1 MAIELPPSLFC
12 CLVRTD
18 SRRLTPSDATIS
30 PRRPKD
36 ASRRGHYYCCTA
48 GECRDG
54 DGSPKRARCRR
65 HGPPLTVMRSSTRMP
80 PCGRS
85 AALTGCRNGRTM
97 GVPGPHGAV
106 MTGLTH
112 PQKETLNL
120 ARAFGRVMVED
131 LARRFE
137 VSAQTIRKDLNDLC
151 DHRSLT
157 RIHGGAIIASGVEN
171 LAYEARRFVAAEEKK
186 AIGAA
191 AAALIPNGCSLF
203 INIGTT
209 TEEVASALTSH
220 EDLLVI
226 TNNLNVAM
234 LLYRHPRI
242 EVIVAGGTVRR
253 ADGAV
258 IGSTATSLIGQFKVD
273 YAIIG
278 ASAIDEDGALLDFD
292 YREVEAGKPII
303 ANARSVMLVA
313 DSTKLR
319 RSAPVRIADISQ
331 IQTFVTDVALPERLA
346 NICQTRGLGVIEAMP
361 KSPAEIDEPGVD
373 TPSTVARLR

>member
-1 MAIELPPSLFC
+1 MTAVGARLAFNRSPMFSRGARSKPIY
-12 CLVRTD
+12 LVD
-18 SRRLTPSDATIS
+18 
-30 PRRPKD
+30 
-36 ASRRGHYYCCTA
+36 
-48 GECRDG
+48 
-54 DGSPKRARCRR
+54 
-65 HGPPLTVMRSSTRMP
+65 RMP
-80 PCGRS
+80 EP
-85 AALTGCRNGRTM
+85 
-97 GVPGPHGAV
+97 PHHEAYSVRGAV

-112 PQKETLNL
+112 RQNEILNL

-151 DHRSLT
+151 DQRLLT

-191 AAALIPNGCSLF
+191 AAAKIPNGCSLF

-220 EDLLVI
+220 DDLLVI

-242 EVIVAGGTVRR
+242 EVIVAGGTVGR

-258 IGSTATSLIGQFKVD
+258 IGSTAINLIGQFKVD
-273 YAIIG
+273 YAVIG

-292 YREVEAGKPII
+292 YREVQAAQAII
-303 ANARSVMLVA
+303 ANARNVILVA
-313 DSTKLR
+313 DSTKFR
-319 RSAPVRIADISQ
+319 RTAPVRIGHISQ
-331 IQTFVTDVALPERLA
+331 VQTFVTD
-346 NICQTRGLGVIEAMP
+346 RGLHESLRKIAQDCGVSVVEAMDKAGQP
-361 KSPAEIDEPGVD
+361 LEGP
-373 TPSTVARLR
+373 

>member
-1 MAIELPPSLFC
+1 
-12 CLVRTD
+12 
-18 SRRLTPSDATIS
+18 
-30 PRRPKD
+30 
-36 ASRRGHYYCCTA
+36 
-48 GECRDG
+48 
-54 DGSPKRARCRR
+54 
-65 HGPPLTVMRSSTRMP
+65 MP
-80 PCGRS
+80 
-85 AALTGCRNGRTM
+85 
-97 GVPGPHGAV
+97 
-106 MTGLTH
+106 GLSH
-112 PQKETLNL
+112 RQSEILNL

-137 VSAQTIRKDLNDLC
+137 VSAQTIRKDLNDLV

-234 LLYRHPRI
+234 LLYRYPRI
-242 EVIVAGGTVRR
+242 EVIVAGGAVRR

-278 ASAIDEDGALLDFD
+278 ASAIDEDGTLLDFD
-292 YREVEAGKPII
+292 YREVQAAQAII
-303 ANARSVMLVA
+303 SNARSVMLVA
-313 DSTKLR
+313 DSTKFR
-319 RSAPVRIADISQ
+319 RSAPVRIADITQ
-331 IQTFVTDVALPERLA
+331 INTFVTDVALPAQLA
-346 NICQTRGLGVIEAMP
+346 EVCRTHGIEVIEALP
-361 KSPAEIDEPGVD
+361 EAADDADAEPR
-373 TPSTVARLR
+373 PSVN

>member
-1 MAIELPPSLFC
+1 
-12 CLVRTD
+12 
-18 SRRLTPSDATIS
+18 
-30 PRRPKD
+30 
-36 ASRRGHYYCCTA
+36 
-48 GECRDG
+48 
-54 DGSPKRARCRR
+54 
-65 HGPPLTVMRSSTRMP
+65 
-80 PCGRS
+80 
-85 AALTGCRNGRTM
+85 
-97 GVPGPHGAV
+97 

-112 PQKETLNL
+112 RQSEILNI
-120 ARAFGRVMVED
+120 ARAFGRVMVDD

-151 DHRSLT
+151 DQRSLT

-191 AAALIPNGCSLF
+191 AAAQIPNGCSLF

-242 EVIVAGGTVRR
+242 EVIVAGGAVRR

-258 IGSTATSLIGQFKVD
+258 IGSTAISLIGQFKVD

-278 ASAIDEDGALLDFD
+278 ASAIDEEGALLDFD
-292 YREVEAGKPII
+292 YREVQAAQAII

-319 RSAPVRIADISQ
+319 RSAPVRIAHLSQ
-331 IQTFVTDVALPERLA
+331 IQTFVTDAALPA
-346 NICQTRGLGVIEAMP
+346 GIASICQHRGIEVIEAMP
-361 KSPAEIDEPGVD
+361 KPAVDIDEPG
-373 TPSTVARLR
+373 SSRHRR

>member
-1 MAIELPPSLFC
+1 MA
-12 CLVRTD
+12 
-18 SRRLTPSDATIS
+18 
-30 PRRPKD
+30 
-36 ASRRGHYYCCTA
+36 
-48 GECRDG
+48 
-54 DGSPKRARCRR
+54 
-65 HGPPLTVMRSSTRMP
+65 
-80 PCGRS
+80 
-85 AALTGCRNGRTM
+85 
-97 GVPGPHGAV
+97 
-106 MTGLTH
+106 GLSHRQT
-112 PQKETLNL
+112 EILNI

-151 DHRSLT
+151 DQRSLT

-191 AAALIPNGCSLF
+191 AAARIPNGCSLF

-242 EVIVAGGTVRR
+242 EVIVAGGAVRR

-258 IGSTATSLIGQFKVD
+258 VGSTAISLIGQFKVD

-278 ASAIDEDGALLDFD
+278 ASAIDEEGALLDFD
-292 YREVEAGKPII
+292 YREVQAAQAII

-313 DSTKLR
+313 DSTKLAPQRAGAHRPSQPDPDLRHRRAAARGPRQHLPPPRHRGDRGDGQAGGRYRRGRAAR
-319 RSAPVRIADISQ
+319 RSPIALRSAARSDSHCHRRSRIGRSIRSHG
-331 IQTFVTDVALPERLA
+331 R
-346 NICQTRGLGVIEAMP
+346 
-361 KSPAEIDEPGVD
+361 
-373 TPSTVARLR
+373 STSCEDATSRASRR

>member
-1 MAIELPPSLFC
+1 
-12 CLVRTD
+12 
-18 SRRLTPSDATIS
+18 
-30 PRRPKD
+30 
-36 ASRRGHYYCCTA
+36 
-48 GECRDG
+48 
-54 DGSPKRARCRR
+54 
-65 HGPPLTVMRSSTRMP
+65 
-80 PCGRS
+80 
-85 AALTGCRNGRTM
+85 
-97 GVPGPHGAV
+97 
-106 MTGLTH
+106 
-112 PQKETLNL
+112 
-120 ARAFGRVMVED
+120 MVED

-151 DHRSLT
+151 DHHALT

-191 AAALIPNGCSLF
+191 AAGLIPNGCSLF

-234 LLYRHPRI
+234 QLYRYPRI
-242 EVIVAGGTVRR
+242 EVIVAGGAVRR

-258 IGSTATSLIGQFKVD
+258 IGSAATSLIGQFKVD

-278 ASAIDEDGALLDFD
+278 ASAIDQDGALLDFD
-292 YREVEAGKPII
+292 YREVQVAQAII
-303 ANARSVMLVA
+303 SNARSVMLVA
-313 DSTKLR
+313 DSTKFR

-331 IQTFVTDVALPERLA
+331 INTFVTDLALPARLA
-346 NICQTRGLGVIEAMP
+346 EICQTRDIQVVEAMP
-361 KSPAEIDEPGVD
+361 GSLETEESDTELPPAVTSAP
-373 TPSTVARLR
+373 